1 MSLYKRIELVFTLV
15 QSYTTR
21 ELKML
26 AEELG
31 VPVDLELAVIRRE
44 VAVIR
49 REVAERLFNPT
60 SMGYDIADL
69 MIRENFDDE

>member
-31 VPVDLELAVIRRE
+31 VPVDMEL
-44 VAVIR
+44 AVIR

-69 MIRENFDDE
+69 MIRENFDA

>member
-44 VAVIR
+44 VA
-49 REVAERLFNPT
+49 ERLFNPT

-69 MIRENFDDE
+69 MIRENFDAQNRDD